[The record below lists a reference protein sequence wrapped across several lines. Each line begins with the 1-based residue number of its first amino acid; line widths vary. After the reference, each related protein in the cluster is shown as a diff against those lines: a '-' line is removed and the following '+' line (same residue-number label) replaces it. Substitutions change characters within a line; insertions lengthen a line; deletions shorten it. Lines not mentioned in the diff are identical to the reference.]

1 MDTLRS
7 LNARELR
14 ALNKIDR
21 RLAWG
26 RVGFGLFVTA
36 VGFAGGL
43 AVGGVMAMLMAMS
56 HGGGQMPLPGYE
68 AHTQLD
74 HTLSWLV
81 SRFGLIPG
89 VILLG
94 GIAFGGLIAP
104 LGFGMLWRD
113 LVKRHAELAYRAVA
127 FGQFKPRFAS
137 PLLRRYAVPRPDE
150 H

>member
-14 ALNKIDR
+14 ALHKIDR

-36 VGFAGGL
+36 VGFAGGMAAGGIMAL
-43 AVGGVMAMLMAMS
+43 ALPNDGSG
-56 HGGGQMPLPGYE
+56 MPPPGYQ
-68 AHTQLD
+68 AQTQLD
-74 HTLSWLV
+74 HTLGWLV
-81 SRFGLIPG
+81 SHVGLVPG
-89 VILLG
+89 VVLLG
-94 GIAFGGLIAP
+94 GVVFGGAIAP
-104 LGFGMLWRD
+104 LAFGTLWRNM
-113 LVKRHAELAYRAVA
+113 VERHAALAYRGIA

-137 PLLRRYAVPRPDE
+137 PLLRRYAVPHPDGQ